1 MNGQTERNMFTV
13 TESYKKN
20 ETDSAN
26 SVQSSLKS
34 NPLWVTVFILLR
46 LIRLGQL

>member
-1 MNGQTERNMFTV
+1 MNGQAERNMFTV
-13 TESYKKN
+13 TESYKNN

-34 NPLWVTVFILLR
+34 NPLWVTLFILLR